1 MNRTVRNRF
10 SPKTA
15 LSLALAKGRG
25 TRIETTLDPYLEQLE
40 AIRAFDFSRHS
51 DSGLREAARGLAE
64 RLGSGEPQERL
75 LPEAFALVREASIR
89 TLGLTPYDVQLVAGA
104 VLAQGKLAQMKTGE
118 GKTLAIVFAA
128 ALAAWS
134 GRSVHVMTANEYL
147 ARRDAAW
154 MGGLY
159 GLLGIRARSVS
170 ERMVPEE
177 RRDAYRADVTYL
189 TAKQCGFDYLTDG
202 LRYPDAARIQR
213 EFEWLI
219 VDEADFIMIDE
230 ARIPLVIASRDDT
243 GRPDPY
249 RADAAA
255 ARLQPGADFTLDR
268 RGLDC
273 NLTLAGQ
280 HRVQRLLGCGG
291 MHEED
296 SSGLYAAVHAA
307 LHARH
312 LLKRDTDYIVRDGK
326 IEQVDAFTGRIA
338 DRRRWPYGVQT
349 ELEAKEGLEI
359 GTEGRILSSITI
371 QDLISLYPNRAALT
385 ATAVPAAGEL
395 DRVYGLTTVIVP
407 PNRPDRTIHAPD
419 RLFTTERAKREAV
432 TQEILSAHRSG
443 RPVLVGTASVE
454 ESESCAAEL
463 RAAGVRCSVL
473 NAKHDDEE
481 ARLIAQAG
489 MPGAVTISTNMAGRG
504 TDIRLGGEDGGEK
517 ERVIAAGGL
526 YVIGTTRHESVRIDD
541 QLRGRAGRQGDP
553 GLTRCF
559 VSLEDELV
567 RKFAILEFIPR
578 RYLEDLEGAEIRDDR
593 AAREIARAQEIIE
606 NRHASMRRT
615 LRNYTAL
622 TERQR
627 QVLRT
632 LREEALEDHL
642 FPDELLGPCESR
654 IAGLVPRF
662 TVAPLRELLTR
673 VFLSELDAFWADHLA
688 MIDELREGIHLQRL
702 GKRDPLLVFI
712 RETDT
717 AFERGLE
724 RVVRDAADRFLALL
738 PEDGA
743 GELPD
748 LAAERL
754 TGPASVWTYL
764 VNDNPFPRFGLS
776 GGIAAEVSEGLFSA
790 VRVSAAI
797 PLLVLR
803 AALRPVRALL
813 GRGKPSG
820 TE

>member
-25 TRIETTLDPYLEQLE
+25 IRIETNLDPYLKQNES
-40 AIRAFDFSRHS
+40 IHAFDFSRHS
-51 DSGLREAARGLAE
+51 DSGLREAARAIAQ
-64 RLGSGEPQERL
+64 RLGSGEPREKL
-75 LPEAFALVREASIR
+75 LPEAFALVREAAIR
-89 TLGLTPYDVQLVAGA
+89 TLGLVPYDVQLIAGA

-128 ALAAWS
+128 ATEVWS
-134 GRSVHVMTANEYL
+134 GRSVHVMTANDYL

-159 GLLGIRARSVS
+159 ELLGIEACAVS
-170 ERMVPEE
+170 ERMSPDE

-202 LRYPDAARIQR
+202 LRYPGAARIR
-213 EFEWLI
+213 RNFESLI

-230 ARIPLVIASRDDT
+230 ARVPLVIASRDDT

-249 RADAAA
+249 KADAAA
-255 ARLQPGADFTLDR
+255 ARLLPGADFTLDR

-280 HRVQRLLGCGG
+280 HKVRRLLGCGG
-291 MHEED
+291 MHEEE
-296 SSGLYAAVHAA
+296 SREQYAAVHAA

-312 LLKRDTDYIVRDGK
+312 LLRRDVDYIVRDGK

-349 ELEAKEGLEI
+349 ALEAKEGLEI
-359 GTEGRILSSITI
+359 GSEGRILGSITI
-371 QDLISLYPNRAALT
+371 QDLVNLYPRKAALT
-385 ATAVPAAGEL
+385 ATAVPAADEL
-395 DRVYGLTTVIVP
+395 GRVYGLTTVIVP
-407 PNRPDRTIHAPD
+407 PNRPDRTVSAPD
-419 RLFTTERAKREAV
+419 RLFTTERYKREAIV
-432 TQEILSAHRSG
+432 QEVIAAHRAG

-454 ESESCAAEL
+454 ESESYAAEL
-463 RAAGVRCSVL
+463 RASGVKCSVL
-473 NAKHDDEE
+473 NAKNDDEE
-481 ARLIAQAG
+481 APLIAQAG

-504 TDIRLGGEDGGEK
+504 TDIRLGGEDGR
-517 ERVIAAGGL
+517 ERERAVAAGGL

-553 GLTRCF
+553 GLTQCF

-578 RYLEDLEGAEIRDDR
+578 RYLEDTEGAEIRDPR
-593 AAREIARAQEIIE
+593 AAREIVRAQEIIE
-606 NRHASMRRT
+606 NRHAAMRRT

-632 LREEALEDHL
+632 LREEALEDRL
-642 FPDELLGPCESR
+642 FPDELLEPCESR
-654 IAGLVPRF
+654 ITELEPRF
-662 TVAPLRELLTR
+662 TIDPLRELLTR

-688 MIDELREGIHLQRL
+688 TIDELREGIHLQRL

-712 RETDT
+712 READS
-717 AFERGLE
+717 AFEQGLS
-724 RVVRDAADRFLALL
+724 RAFGRAADRFLSLL
-738 PEDGA
+738 PEHDGD
-743 GELPD
+743 GLPD
-748 LAAERL
+748 LGDTGL

-764 VNDNPFPRFGLS
+764 VSDNPFPGFMLS
-776 GGIAAEVSEGLFSA
+776 GGIAAEVSQGLLAA
-790 VRVSAAI
+790 VRVTASLPVLALRAVFR
-797 PLLVLR
+797 VLR
-803 AALRPVRALL
+803 AVFTRNGPRRP
-813 GRGKPSG
+813 
-820 TE
+820 